1 VGIFWILW
9 KVKYDVGSTVK
20 IWERN
25 GNFLELLGGV
35 WRGWEW
41 DWKGLIKKRTDKKR
55 LDKKRTD
62 KKRTDKKRT
71 DKKGPYI

>member
-41 DWKGLIKKRTDKKR
+41 DWKGLIKKRTDKK
-55 LDKKRTD
+55 KT
-62 KKRTDKKRT
+62 
-71 DKKGPYI
+71 G